1 MQQDFTLSAYNYPL
15 PPENIAQHP
24 ADRREDSRLFV
35 LHRETDAREHRTFT
49 NIVDLL
55 QPGDLLVINDTKVF
69 PARLLGQ
76 KDTGGKAEVFLL
88 SYPLLIEDTEDKPA
102 TPGSRGIRPSLA
114 VSATAVATALIKS
127 SKRPRQGSTITI
139 NNDLSCTILEQL
151 GEGRVRI
158 ALHYDRHKGLT
169 EILKDHGQIPLPPYI
184 ARTNGSTAE
193 DSNRY
198 QTVYANQPGAVAAP
212 TAGLHFS
219 ETLLEK
225 IRGKGVS
232 IARIT
237 LHVGYGTFAPV
248 RTEAI
253 LDHTIHQE
261 YVHISKENAEK
272 INTVRQEG
280 GKIWAVGT
288 TTVRALEFAGNQEG
302 KVQPTDGW
310 CDLYIVPGYRFK
322 VIDNLITNFHLPQS
336 SLLFLVSALC
346 GRERLLDC
354 YREAITL
361 GYRFYSYG
369 DAMAI
374 MKEAVAE
381 KSATA

>member
-1 MQQDFTLSAYNYPL
+1 MQQDFTLKAYDFPL

-35 LHRETDAREHRTFT
+35 LHRKTDLREHRRFT
-49 NIVDLL
+49 DIVDLL
-55 QPGDLLVINDTKVF
+55 QRGDLLVINDTKVF
-69 PARLLGQ
+69 PARLLGR

-88 SYPLLIEDTEDKPA
+88 SYPLLSENGGEM
-102 TPGSRGIRPSLA
+102 
-114 VSATAVATALIKS
+114 SATATALIKS
-127 SKRPRQGSTITI
+127 SKRPRPGSVITMGD
-139 NNDLSCTILEQL
+139 DLSCTVLEQL

-158 ALHYDRHKGLT
+158 ALHYDQQKGLT
-169 EILKDHGQIPLPPYI
+169 EILRDHGQIPLPPYI
-184 ARTNGSTAE
+184 ERANGSTEE
-193 DSNRY
+193 DSKRY
-198 QTVYANQPGAVAAP
+198 QTVYASQPGAVAAP

-219 ETLLEK
+219 ETLLEE
-225 IRGKGVS
+225 ISRKGVS

-253 LDHTIHQE
+253 RDHTIHKE
-261 YVHISKENAEK
+261 YVHISEKNAET
-272 INTVRQEG
+272 INRVRQEG

-288 TTVRALEFAGNQEG
+288 TTVRALEFAGDAQG
-302 KVQPTDGW
+302 TVQPTDGW
-310 CDLYIVPGYRFK
+310 CELYIMPGYRFK
-322 VIDNLITNFHLPQS
+322 VVDNLITNFHLPQS

-346 GRERLLDC
+346 GRERLLEC
-354 YREAITL
+354 YRQAIAH

-374 MKEAVAE
+374 MG
-381 KSATA
+381 

>member
-1 MQQDFTLSAYNYPL
+1 MQQDFTLKAYNYPL

-24 ADRREDSRLFV
+24 ADRREDSRLFI
-35 LHRETDAREHRTFT
+35 LHRQSDVREHRHFSD
-49 NIVDLL
+49 IVDLL
-55 QPGDLLVINDTKVF
+55 QKGDLLVVNDTKVF
-69 PARLLGQ
+69 PARLLGH

-88 SYPLLIEDTEDKPA
+88 SYPQTNETVTDTTDKVD
-102 TPGSRGIRPSLA
+102 T
-114 VSATAVATALIKS
+114 TAVTTATATALIKS
-127 SKRPRQGSTITI
+127 SKPPRPGSTISI
-139 NNDLSCTILEQL
+139 NADLCCTILEKL
-151 GEGRVRI
+151 GEGRVKI
-158 ALHYDRHKGLT
+158 MLHYKREKGLA
-169 EILKDHGQIPLPPYI
+169 EALKDHGQIPLPPYI
-184 ARTNGSTAE
+184 ERNNGSTAE
-193 DSNRY
+193 DSKRY
-198 QTVYANQPGAVAAP
+198 QTVYASQPGAVAAP

-219 ETLLEK
+219 EDLLKTISEK
-225 IRGKGVS
+225 GIL

-261 YVHISKENAEK
+261 YVHISKENADT
-272 INTVRQEG
+272 INTVRQRG

-288 TTVRALEFAGNQEG
+288 TTVRALEFAGNEQG

-310 CDLYIVPGYRFK
+310 CDLYILPGYRFK

-354 YREAITL
+354 YRQAIAQ

-374 MKEAVAE
+374 MK
-381 KSATA
+381 

>member
-1 MQQDFTLSAYNYPL
+1 MQQDFTLTAYDYPL

-24 ADRREDSRLFV
+24 VDRREDSKLFV
-35 LHRETDAREHRTFT
+35 LHRKTDKREHRTFT
-49 NIVDLL
+49 GIVDLL
-55 QPGDLLVINDTKVF
+55 QPGDLLVVNDTKVF

-88 SYPLLIEDTEDKPA
+88 SYPLLIEDTEEMA
-102 TPGSRGIRPSLA
+102 GT
-114 VSATAVATALIKS
+114 ATAVATALIKS
-127 SKRPRQGSTITI
+127 SKRPRPESVITI
-139 NNDLSCTILEQL
+139 SNDLSCTVLEQL
-151 GEGRVRI
+151 GEGRVRVM
-158 ALHYDRHKGLT
+158 LHYDRQKGLT
-169 EILKDHGQIPLPPYI
+169 EILKSHGQIPLPPYI
-184 ARTNGSTAE
+184 ARDHGSTAE

-198 QTVYANQPGAVAAP
+198 QTVYADQPGAVAAP

-219 ETLLEK
+219 EPLLEK
-225 IRGKGVS
+225 IRNKGVS

-253 LDHTIHQE
+253 LDHTIHHE
-261 YVHISKENAEK
+261 YVHISEENAEA
-272 INTVRQEG
+272 INTVRQRG

-288 TTVRALEFAGNQEG
+288 TTVRALEFAGNQQG
-302 KVQPTDGW
+302 QVQPTDGW
-310 CDLYIVPGYRFK
+310 CDLYIVPGYRFQM
-322 VIDNLITNFHLPQS
+322 VDNLITNFHLPQS

-354 YREAITL
+354 YQEAIAQ

-374 MKEAVAE
+374 L
-381 KSATA
+381 T